1 MTIGNV
7 AMKKHHRLSWEP
19 TAAGLLPLMGLEKI
33 HHLSWAPS
41 GLLPLMGLG
50 KTPTPMLGTN
60 LPASTS
66 SS

>member
-1 MTIGNV
+1 MTIGNG
-7 AMKKHHRLSWEP
+7 AMKKHHHLSWEP
-19 TAAGLLPLMGLEKI
+19 TAGLLSLMGLEKI
-33 HHLSWAPS
+33 NHLSWAPS